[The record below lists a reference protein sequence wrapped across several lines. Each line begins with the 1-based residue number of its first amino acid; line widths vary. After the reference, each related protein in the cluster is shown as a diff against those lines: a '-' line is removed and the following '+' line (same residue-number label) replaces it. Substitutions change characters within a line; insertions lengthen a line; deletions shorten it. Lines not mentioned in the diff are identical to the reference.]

1 MNRKFGLR
9 STILAGLIALI
20 SLGNV
25 NSAHAGAGAGIGW
38 MTAHRGHSQPASN
51 TPCVVDGDS
60 GSVCGNATDGGV
72 INQSEIW
79 LDNVLKHDPASVTE
93 LHFTEKS
100 NLVQMWEGSQL
111 YDIVIADSDADLDQT
126 VRLAVDNGVSFAR
139 IDKSPR
145 WDMGSPEADAWSFGI
160 LGMLAGT
167 ALGALLY
174 RFRKRVK
181 YLFAM
186 VWYRLASAKYSVASF
201 FGSIKRKWKHWRAN
215 LPHSNYYGGYGAIS
229 HSNGGG
235 ARKSEVT
242 PGAENSK
249 SGSIALVATNS
260 KKPVKPSDKDEE
272 LTSKILEGGSIVYL
286 PGTLKGPKL
295 SDIIGQK
302 VAIEKI
308 QEMIN
313 SLTQP
318 AYARLE
324 ASMPKGVLLIGPPG
338 TGKTLTATAV
348 CEVFGIPF
356 ISVAGSSF
364 VEKFVGVGAGRV
376 RALFTEARR
385 LKKTYGSCI
394 IFIDEFDAMAGKR
407 SDHGGNDERET
418 TLNQFLVEMDGF
430 GSREGIIVWAATN
443 RKDMLDPAAIRPGR
457 FDLEIEF
464 FLPTLEERI
473 QMLAHYLPERLRAPF
488 LSLNAVAKAIPGASG
503 AVIRNIVNKGK
514 LWQAKQDPFHEDPKV
529 SQEALDEGAV
539 ATIVGEKSSLIVK
552 PKQRRV
558 TAVHEGGHA
567 LLTLKLAKK
576 APLRFSILPRGQTL
590 GHIQNAQNEDGT
602 KTREEL
608 MVDMAIAFGG
618 AIATAIECDGQL
630 DTGMSQD
637 NLQASQIAYRMVT
650 EYGMSELGWIS
661 LRAAPH
667 PSLISQKRL
676 ADIDDQVA
684 ILMSEARALAQK
696 TIEDNI
702 EDLRLMVKEVE
713 EHETLLEDDFKR
725 LFMGGN
731 TDDSSDESR

>member
-1 MNRKFGLR
+1 L
-9 STILAGLIALI
+9 ILVAGLIALI
-20 SLGNV
+20 SFCNV
-25 NSAHAGAGAGIGW
+25 PNAHAGVGPGIGSL
-38 MTAHRGHSQPASN
+38 MGLRGHAQPTPDA
-51 TPCVVDGDS
+51 PCVVVGAY
-60 GSVCGNATDGGV
+60 GEVCGDATPSGV
-72 INQSEIW
+72 INQSESW

-93 LHFTEKS
+93 LHFTRKS
-100 NLVQMWEGSQL
+100 TLIQMWEGSRL
-111 YDIVIADSDADLDQT
+111 YNIVIADSNADIDRT
-126 VRLAVDNGVSFAR
+126 VRLAVNNGVRFSR
-139 IDKSPR
+139 INESPG
-145 WDMGSPEADAWSFGI
+145 WDMGSPEADAWFFGI
-160 LGMLAGT
+160 LGVLWGT
-167 ALGALLY
+167 AVGALLY
-174 RFRKRVK
+174 KFRTQVK
-181 YLFAM
+181 YVFSNIGYYIA
-186 VWYRLASAKYSVASF
+186 VAKYSVVSF
-201 FGSIKRKWKHWRAN
+201 FGSIGRRWKHWRAN
-215 LPHSNYYGGYGAIS
+215 LPRSNYYSGSGAAPS
-229 HSNGGG
+229 FTTSGV
-235 ARKSEVT
+235 RKSEVA
-242 PGAENSK
+242 PGESGANSASK
-249 SGSIALVATNS
+249 ALVATKA
-260 KKPVKPSDKDEE
+260 KKPVKPTIKDED
-272 LTSKILEGGSIVYL
+272 LTPKTLKGGATVYL
-286 PGTLKGPKL
+286 PGSLKCPRL
-295 SDIIGQK
+295 SDIIGQR

-313 SLTQP
+313 SLKHP

-348 CEVFGIPF
+348 CEAFGVPF
-356 ISVAGSSF
+356 ISVAGSGF
-364 VEKFVGVGAGRV
+364 VEMFVGVGAGRV
-376 RALFTEARR
+376 RELFTEARR
-385 LKKTYGSCI
+385 LKEIYGACI

-407 SDHGGNDERET
+407 NDHGGNDERET
-418 TLNQFLVEMDGF
+418 TLNQFLVEMNGF

-473 QMLAHYLPERLRAPF
+473 QMLSHYLPERLRAPF
-488 LSLNAVAKAIPGASG
+488 LNLHAVAKAIPGASG

-539 ATIVGEKSSLIVK
+539 ATVVGEKSSMIVK
-552 PKQRRV
+552 PKHRRV

-602 KTREEL
+602 RTREEL
-608 MVDMAIAFGG
+608 IIEMAIAFGG
-618 AIATAIECDGQL
+618 AIATAIECNGQL

-661 LRAAPH
+661 IKAAPH

-684 ILMSEARALAQK
+684 ILMKEARALAHT
-696 TIEDNI
+696 TIEENI

-725 LFMGGN
+725 LFMGGIV
-731 TDDSSDESR
+731 DE